1 MAVAALILHRYDDA
15 ATLRFSFPKGAQDV
29 VLVVVVD
36 EATHQ
41 RVWVLKS
48 ETLGAVPPANLL
60 PAESARERALEQ
72 DTLAHGANWIE
83 ILGSRTIRR
92 ANRKLETF
100 EYGSIPPGFQQVLP
114 SGKPPRLRSGTPYS
128 VIAVGGVGV
137 PVGMLT
143 FTA

>member
-1 MAVAALILHRYDDA
+1 MAVAELVLHRYDDA
-15 ATLRFSFPKGAQDV
+15 ATLRFSFPEGARD
-29 VLVVVVD
+29 VLVVAVVD
-36 EATHQ
+36 EATQQ

-48 ETLGAVPPANLL
+48 ETLGAPSHLV
-60 PAESARERALEQ
+60 PAESAKALAIEKEF
-72 DTLAHGANWIE
+72 LAHGANLIE
-83 ILGSRTIRR
+83 ILGSRTARR

-100 EYGSIPPGFQQVLP
+100 EYGRIPPGFQQVLP
-114 SGKPPRLRSGTPYS
+114 SGTAPALRSGTRYS